1 MTEPVPDVGP
11 GGSSADQSKLGGYLR
26 GAPPHSMLIHGVIVQ
41 IVSVLLSHWS
51 SAVSGTFDPTA
62 EPMQKMLSLG
72 WGLNIVSGA
81 LSLIGWALAMYACA
95 RVIADA
101 LRGIDR

>member
-1 MTEPVPDVGP
+1 MTEQTPSIGSNGP
-11 GGSSADQSKLGGYLR
+11 LMDQSKLGAYMR
-26 GAPPHSMLIHGVIVQ
+26 GAPPHTMLTHGVIVQ
-41 IVSVLLSHWS
+41 IVSVFVSHWS
-51 SAVSGTFDPTA
+51 SAVSDRFDPTA

-72 WGLNIVSGA
+72 WGLNMVSGA
-81 LSLIGWALAMYACA
+81 MSLVGWALVVFACA